1 MGKDRQPDKRSPQRF
16 MTNLVDKVKSCI
28 PELRFAKRCRKN
40 NCSVK
45 LNGVPAPHVL
55 IDVDKSLADKNIT
68 KCDYIFVGGTTNAWL
83 VPIELK
89 KGDFRASEVVAQL
102 QAGAQFAETLSD
114 CPHVRF
120 LPVLAS
126 GASHKAQRNE
136 LKKKSNW
143 IEFRGRPVEVEPIRC
158 GGPLAWVLK

>member
-1 MGKDRQPDKRSPQRF
+1 

-45 LNGVPAPHVL
+45 LNGVPAPHLL
-55 IDVDKSLADKNIT
+55 IDVDKSLTDKHIT

-89 KGDFRASEVVAQL
+89 KGDFKASEVVAQL
-102 QAGAQFAETLSD
+102 QAGAQFAETLCD
-114 CPHVRF
+114 CAHVQF

-143 IEFRGRPVEVEPIRC
+143 IVFRGQPVEIEPIRC
-158 GGPLAWVLK
+158 GGLLAPVLS